1 VGTGE
6 ALVGLL
12 ESGGRDGVGPPPDL
26 DLVLAVL
33 GSGLSLVQALEG
45 TVVPLVQAPAL
56 VLGDPLSK
64 RRGSLDDVKIRAHKN
79 VG

>member
-1 VGTGE
+1 MGTGE

-33 GSGLSLVQALEG
+33 GSGLGLVQTLEG

-56 VLGDPLSK
+56 VLRNPLH
-64 RRGSLDDVKIRAHKN
+64 RARI